1 MNIFK
6 KFIFIILCLVLNNLK
21 AQTVIKHAS
30 GNVYQIINN
39 IKIPIVGLN
48 TLINDTTTILL
59 SPNSYMIVDRNGQ
72 IFMIK
77 QKDYLDG
84 IKFKDVNNSIELDE
98 STGFWNKVFAAFFN
112 NSFDNKKKIDG
123 LFKSRFQG
131 VQRSLFNSVEKWK
144 VLPSYKSK
152 IDWPKGKDFQIE
164 SARSKI
170 LDINRVNTSFLIDK
184 NVLSNCV
191 PCSVR
196 VDNEFRGLIEIIS
209 QEKHFEHMLESLFLN
224 INSNNDIEISQFC
237 IVRLLI
243 DNDLFINANYYIDKF
258 SDNKLI
264 KEYIVSLNLD

>member
-1 MNIFK
+1 MLQPKKTKFRKQFK
-6 KFIFIILCLVLNNLK
+6 GRMHGNSKGGNLLNFGAYGLK
-21 AQTVIKHAS
+21 ALTPARITS
-30 GNVYQIINN
+30 
-39 IKIPIVGLN
+39 
-48 TLINDTTTILL
+48 
-59 SPNSYMIVDRNGQ
+59 S
-72 IFMIK
+72 
-77 QKDYLDG
+77 
-84 IKFKDVNNSIELDE
+84 
-98 STGFWNKVFAAFFN
+98 
-112 NSFDNKKKIDG
+112 
-123 LFKSRFQG
+123 
-131 VQRSLFNSVEKWK
+131 
-144 VLPSYKSK
+144 
-152 IDWPKGKDFQIE
+152 QIE

-170 LDINRVNTSFLIDK
+170 LDITRVNTSFLIDK